1 MYKKFI
7 FILVVALFTIPLQA
21 QNNTTRFFFSY
32 GYEAVTVADSAIGF
46 TAAKITPPNV
56 SYRAAMV
63 SVKIE
68 CAAST
73 PCDSRFT
80 MDGTTVT
87 TLVGTLLSD
96 GDSFVIYGYENIL
109 AFRAIRTGAD
119 SASYRVNFYR

>member
-1 MYKKFI
+1 
-7 FILVVALFTIPLQA
+7 
-21 QNNTTRFFFSY
+21 
-32 GYEAVTVADSAIGF
+32 
-46 TAAKITPPNV
+46 
-56 SYRAAMV
+56 MV

-73 PCDSRFT
+73 PCNSRFT